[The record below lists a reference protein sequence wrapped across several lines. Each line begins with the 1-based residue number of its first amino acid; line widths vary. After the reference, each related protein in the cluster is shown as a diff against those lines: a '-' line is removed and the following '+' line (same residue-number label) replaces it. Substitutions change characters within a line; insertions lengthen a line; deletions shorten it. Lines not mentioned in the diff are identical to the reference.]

1 MALTSTADKRR
12 RCFHTEKPSVAGC
25 TCLQTALSRGSG
37 CCAVGL
43 CQRHGLEEESLPL
56 KFCEGKSFR
65 DSWIFPRSCFF
76 PGVMKSWFGSRLSPG
91 DQPCKYQST
100 FRLWDVNII

>member
-1 MALTSTADKRR
+1 MALTSAADKCR
-12 RCFHTEKPSVAGC
+12 RCFHTEKPSVASC
-25 TCLQTALSRGSG
+25 TCLQTVSSRGSG

-43 CQRHGLEEESLPL
+43 CQGHVLEEESLSL

-65 DSWIFPRSCFF
+65 DSWVFTHSCFL

-91 DQPCKYQST
+91 DHPCKYQST
-100 FRLWDVNII
+100 FRFCDVNII